1 MGDDGDDTSAHQITW
16 TSQLEKII
24 SNEGERALCY
34 SWLHNHAQKR
44 YAKLDT
50 YIALPVIVLSTLA
63 GTGSIASES
72 LFPGFPQAGIVIGG
86 VSLGVGI
93 LNTISNYF
101 GWAKRSE
108 AHKIAGS
115 TYSKIY
121 RFIMI
126 ELSLPRGERV
136 NPKDLMKMVR
146 EDMNRLQETS
156 PQIPDES
163 IRAFNQR
170 FEDTTPEVSKPE
182 ITNGL
187 DPIIPYEQA
196 FPMGSPKP
204 PQPPVSDDHVIFIGP
219 RTVST

>member
-1 MGDDGDDTSAHQITW
+1 MESDDDAASQQISW

-24 SNEGERALCY
+24 SNEGERSLCQ

-44 YAKLDT
+44 FAKLDT

-63 GTGSIASES
+63 GTGSIASDS
-72 LFPGFPQAGIVIGG
+72 LFPGFPQAGILIGG

-93 LNTISNYF
+93 LNTVSNYF

-108 AHKIAGS
+108 AHKIAAS

-126 ELSLPRGERV
+126 ELSLPRNERV

-146 EDMNRLQETS
+146 EDMNRLHETS
-156 PQIPDES
+156 PQVPDES
-163 IRAFNQR
+163 IRAFNLR
-170 FEDTTPEVSKPE
+170 FEMSTPEVSKPE

-187 DPIIPYEQA
+187 DPIIPQEQA
-196 FPMGSPKP
+196 FPNGSPRAP
-204 PQPPVSDDHVIFIGP
+204 PPPLIDHHTIVIRP
-219 RTVST
+219 TNQEV